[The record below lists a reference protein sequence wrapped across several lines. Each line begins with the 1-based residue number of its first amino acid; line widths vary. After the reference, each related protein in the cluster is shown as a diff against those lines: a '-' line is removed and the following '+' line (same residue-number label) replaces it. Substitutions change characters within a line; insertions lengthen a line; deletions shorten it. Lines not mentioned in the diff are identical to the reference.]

1 MTAQCRLCGLLVGVK
16 SVGMSPEDAFEALGL
31 AAFLHLVQQHPEHV
45 QGAINPLVARLVNY
59 VASLALESSSD
70 KWAAAVESARA
81 RLVDLVDRVVWDDLA
96 KRYELREL
104 HPPIPKASSDE
115 SASD

>member
-1 MTAQCRLCGLLVGVK
+1 MTAQCRICGLLVGVK
-16 SVGMSPEDAFEALGL
+16 SVGMSAEDAFEALGL

-70 KWAAAVESARA
+70 KWTAAVESARA
-81 RLVDLVDRVVWDDLA
+81 RLADWWIVWSGMISPSATNCASSILQSQT
-96 KRYELREL
+96 
-104 HPPIPKASSDE
+104 HPPIDL
-115 SASD
+115 